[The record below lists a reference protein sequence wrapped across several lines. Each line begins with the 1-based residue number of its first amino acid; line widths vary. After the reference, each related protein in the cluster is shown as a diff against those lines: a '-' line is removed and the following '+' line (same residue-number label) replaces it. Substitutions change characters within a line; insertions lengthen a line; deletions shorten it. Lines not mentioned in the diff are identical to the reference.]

1 MGTSRRQW
9 TRPPGKSLPAE
20 KKTGGERKAT
30 RNRTK
35 ERPEMKNRIRHR
47 EMTGTNPK
55 ANVQGRKTANQA
67 EARMETTKA
76 KDAGTQIGEKEIM
89 QAPDR
94 DAKGALPKRLGEEG
108 IVRRRAAHPIASPQP
123 RERQI

>member
-1 MGTSRRQW
+1 V
-9 TRPPGKSLPAE
+9 KNHPAE
-20 KKTGGERKAT
+20 EKTGDERKAT
-30 RNRTK
+30 SNRTRG
-35 ERPEMKNRIRHR
+35 RPEMRNRIRPR
-47 EMTGTNPK
+47 ERTGTSPK
-55 ANVQGRKTANQA
+55 VIAPDRKTANQA